1 MADQVFRIAQT
12 SLASFLEASTWLQL
26 RVSSLQAKD
35 LPSCHDVG
43 LLLARSLCK
52 DSHSSSSGFWRK
64 LAFLRKFWERGG
76 GNEKVIEA
84 LWGPLEGPDWR
95 VRQAVLSVL
104 PCALSGFKSCSKATV
119 ARVLQALQ
127 DESADVREA
136 AVQTLPLLAEPGKEV
151 VDALLSRILDRS
163 TLVRRAVVI
172 ALPELSMPG
181 DDAVIHAV
189 LGRRLDVDPDVRRG
203 ALASLVKLW
212 QLGRGCQGSGGLPQS
227 LVEAVAKRISA
238 DPEEEVRVVAVVGLS
253 TMGREGG
260 VALRVLQELLV
271 VASARDASAA
281 RQAAFAHLAPCAKAA
296 FVQQGDAEQLAS
308 LRSIAGAVGQALK
321 EEDPS
326 LRRSA
331 AECLRDLGHPSLLAA
346 AEAGIRDRDKMVRSA
361 CLSAAAR
368 MRPSSKSKRLCISVA
383 LQCLA
388 DVSVTMRCEA
398 AKVLQALGNTGDSSV
413 DSLVVDALLG
423 RLQDA
428 PEVASGA
435 AEALGFFADR
445 SVSDALLE
453 RFHASSSLQMKCSVV
468 RALSRLGNEADLTT
482 LAADMKDFH
491 EEVVLAFA
499 QALGNGRRGDPAIIA
514 ALLRQVPLAS
524 AETLCE
530 ILKALSKVCSGGDSR
545 ATAAVI
551 KIARESEESPVILE
565 ALKSLQHM
573 VRRGDEQAS
582 GMLLKLLSHSQPLI
596 RGAAAQSLGA
606 LGKKGDPT
614 SVCALLR
621 LLRSDEDVSNRVAA
635 IQAVVQL
642 AGVHG
647 NCKRKRSDSTAICAL
662 AECMRDPLPELR
674 RAAAAA
680 LPSLAQRGD
689 PVAVA
694 GVLFGLGHQDAAIRA
709 NVAAALPKVALPG
722 DKAVIAALC
731 GGLSLPSS
739 SVGLETFCVRRS
751 QLGERCGHRAGGSGK
766 CAGRAVPTGEG
777 PRGGGAPGAAG
788 GLGLPRA
795 PRRHA
800 GAQEDLRHEGCADD
814 QPCHPG
820 TRPEVPTQRLLGR
833 LLRAKLRLHHS
844 AEKS

>member
-545 ATAAVI
+545 ATAAVM

-731 GGLSLPSS
+731 HSLESDAAI
-739 SVGLETFCVRRS
+739 VQAEAANA
-751 QLGERCGHRAGGSGK
+751 LGELCQQAK
-766 CAGRAVPTGEG
+766 GRAVEELQARLKDLDFRVRRAAMLALRRICGMKAVPMISHAIQ
-777 PRGGGAPGAAG
+777 APAQKCRRSASWAA
-788 GLGLPRA
+788 
-795 PRRHA
+795 
-800 GAQEDLRHEGCADD
+800 CF
-814 QPCHPG
+814 
-820 TRPEVPTQRLLGR
+820 VP
-833 LLRAKLRLHHS
+833 S
-844 AEKS
+844 